1 MDGKDYAKGV
11 SETNPVPVVITE
23 ELPYSILKK
32 GPNGMQGNDTIDLK
46 ANTAQKV
53 KLSGYPAYFRN
64 TGTTTIYYD
73 NQENVNN
80 RKTPLYAG
88 ARVGPITDADS
99 LYFICSVDTTLHY
112 MFVGVMTDAP

>member
-1 MDGKDYAKGV
+1 MDGKDYGKGV

-23 ELPYSILKK
+23 ELPYSISKK
-32 GPNGMQGNDTIDLK
+32 GPGGISGNDTIDLK
-46 ANTAQKV
+46 ANVV
-53 KLSGYPAYFRN
+53 KQMQLSGHSAYFRN
-64 TGTTTIYYD
+64 TGSTTIYYD
-73 NQENVNN
+73 SQSNVTN

-99 LYFICSVDTTLHY
+99 LYFVCSVDTTLHY